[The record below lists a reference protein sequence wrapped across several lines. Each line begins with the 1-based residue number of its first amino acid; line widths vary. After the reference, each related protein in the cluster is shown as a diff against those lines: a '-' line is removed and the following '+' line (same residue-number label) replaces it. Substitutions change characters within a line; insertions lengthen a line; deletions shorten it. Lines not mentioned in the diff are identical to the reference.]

1 MMRWSDEKDSWL
13 SATRGIRFQDLAD
26 ALLSGGL
33 VDIIESPGRHEQQA
47 FLVKLREYIWVVPF
61 VLEKDGTLFLKTAYP
76 SRKMMERYGGPN
88 GKAGRA

>member
-13 SATRGIRFQDLAD
+13 SAARGIRFQDVAD

-33 VDIIESPGRHEQQA
+33 IDIIESPGRHEQQA
-47 FLVKLREYIWVVPF
+47 FIVRLREYIWVVPF

-88 GKAGRA
+88 GKADRT

>member
-1 MMRWSDEKDSWL
+1 MRWSDEKDSWL
-13 SATRGIRFQDLAD
+13 SATRGIRFQDVAD

-33 VDIIESPGRHEQQA
+33 IDIIESPGRHEQQA
-47 FLVKLREYIWVVPF
+47 FIARLREYIWVVPF

-88 GKAGRA
+88 GKTGRT